1 MKLRLAPL
9 PSTQTTKVTITLPQP
24 LKEQLDR
31 YAELHSAAWNEPVDV
46 ATLIPHML
54 SEFIS
59 HDREFKRAL
68 KRADAGPSGSP
79 ADSQPSY

>member
-1 MKLRLAPL
+1 MKLRLGPL
-9 PSTQTTKVTITLPQP
+9 PSTQTVKVTVALPRA

-31 YAELHSAAWNEPVDV
+31 YAELHSSAWNEPVDV

-59 HDREFKRAL
+59 HDREFRRAL
-68 KRADAGPSGSP
+68 KRGGVAPSGST
-79 ADSQPSY
+79 ADS